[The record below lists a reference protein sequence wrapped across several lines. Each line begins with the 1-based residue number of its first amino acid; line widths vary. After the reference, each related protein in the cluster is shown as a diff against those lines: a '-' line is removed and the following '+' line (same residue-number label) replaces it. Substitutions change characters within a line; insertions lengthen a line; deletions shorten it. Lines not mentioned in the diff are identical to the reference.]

1 MLGRAERKEYV
12 QWTYLANEP
21 GGVSEEWEGGQ

>member
-21 GGVSEEWEGGQ
+21 GCGKEEWEVGQ